1 MIKISI
7 LGSTGSIGTQTLD
20 VVRNH
25 GDKISVVAI
34 TGNENID
41 LLEKQALEF
50 QPEIVAVWDEK
61 KAGELR
67 KRLQGKCEVLEGL
80 EGLSA
85 AAAWDSAQRVVT
97 AIPGMAGLIPTIEAI
112 KKGKDIALANKETLV
127 AGGSVVMNLAKAQG
141 VELYPVDSEHSAIFQ
156 CLIGNQRKYLS
167 KISLTASGGP
177 FRDYDIKQLEGVTVE
192 QALKHPNWSMG
203 KKVTID
209 SSTLMNKGLEVIEA
223 KWLFDLKTAEI
234 DVIIHPQSIIHSLV
248 EFKDHSSMAQLG
260 EPDMRVAIQLALL
273 YPERHEN
280 NTKSLNLA
288 EIGTLEFRKPDVNK
302 FRCLKLAYDAL
313 EAGGSMPVVL
323 NGANEIMVDKFL
335 NKEISFLDIPK
346 IIESVMNLHVP
357 IREPGLE
364 EILEIDRWARKHAKE
379 KAGIIS

>member
-1 MIKISI
+1 MIKISV

-20 VVRNH
+20 VARNH
-25 GDKISVVAI
+25 RDKISVAAI
-34 TGNENID
+34 TGNSNID
-41 LLEKQALEF
+41 LLERQALEF
-50 QPEIVAVWDEK
+50 NPEVVAVWDVK

-67 KRLQGKCEVLEGL
+67 KRLKGRFEVLGGL
-80 EGLSA
+80 EGITA
-85 AAAWDSAQRVVT
+85 AASWDSAQRIVT

-127 AGGSVVMNLAKAQG
+127 AGGNVVMNLADRCG
-141 VELYPVDSEHSAIFQ
+141 VKIYPVDSEHSAIFQ
-156 CLIGNQRKYLS
+156 CLMGNQRKYLS
-167 KISLTASGGP
+167 KIILTASGGP
-177 FRDYDIKQLEGVTVE
+177 FRDYDIKQLEGVAVE
-192 QALKHPNWSMG
+192 KALKHPNLSMV

-223 KWLFDLKTAEI
+223 KWLFDLKPAEI
-234 DVIIHPQSIIHSLV
+234 DVVIHPQSIIHSLV

-288 EIGTLEFRKPDVNK
+288 EIGALEFRKPDVNK

-323 NGANEIMVDKFL
+323 NSANEVMVDKCL
-335 NKEISFLDIPK
+335 NKEVSFLDIPK
-346 IIESVMNLHVP
+346 IIESVMNKHIPVRNP
-357 IREPGLE
+357 ELE
-364 EILEIDRWARKHAKE
+364 EILEIDDWARKAASE
-379 KAGIIS
+379 KSTAID